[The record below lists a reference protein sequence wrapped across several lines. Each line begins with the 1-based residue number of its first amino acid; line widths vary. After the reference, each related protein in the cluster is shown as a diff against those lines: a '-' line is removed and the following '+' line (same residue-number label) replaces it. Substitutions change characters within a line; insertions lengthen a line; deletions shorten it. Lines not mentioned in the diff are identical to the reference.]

1 MTVSELEVTLFAAKM
16 AEALNAFYGNI
27 LAADIAELEE
37 EILVAK
43 IVNLCLTG
51 E

>member
-1 MTVSELEVTLFAAKM
+1 MKLAELEVTLFSAKM
-16 AEALNAFYGNI
+16 AETLHRYYGEI